1 MTENQPERRYALP
14 GGKMDVTSPRIWVR
28 SIVRGAG
35 LFGPSYLRL
44 MRAARSSDRR
54 RLHAAERTWAAAAAA
69 AIDLTVDVHGLDHID
84 PTERYVVAPLHEGF
98 TDLLALQKLPLEMA
112 YTAAEELFTWQFLGE
127 YLSAS
132 SQAAVSRASGASA
145 YRSLLAAGRMACDQG
160 ESLVVFPQGT
170 ILGIET
176 AFQQGAFRLAE
187 HFGMPVLPVILT
199 GSAGV
204 WDFPFSTT
212 LHIGSTI
219 RLEVLPPI
227 PTDDAVARSTSLEWE
242 MKERALTVTPGP
254 RRFLPERDGW
264 WDGYRY
270 EIDDRFTELHHAV
283 AEHRAVQVLT

>member
-1 MTENQPERRYALP
+1 
-14 GGKMDVTSPRIWVR
+14 MDVASPQMWVR
-28 SIVRGAG
+28 SVVRGAG

-44 MRAARSSDRR
+44 MRAARSNDRR
-54 RLHAAERTWAAAAAA
+54 RLHAAERVWAAAAAA
-69 AIDLTVDVHGLDHID
+69 AIDLTIEVHGLDHID

-112 YTAAEELFTWQFLGE
+112 YTAAEELFTWRYLGE
-127 YLSAS
+127 YLSTS
-132 SQAAVSRASGASA
+132 HQVAVSRTSGASA
-145 YRSLLAAGRMACDQG
+145 YRSLHAAGRMACDQG

-176 AFQQGAFRLAE
+176 AFQRGAFRLAE
-187 HFGMPVLPVILT
+187 HLGMPVLPVILT

-204 WDFPFSTT
+204 WDFPFSTS
-212 LHIGSTI
+212 LHVGRTI
-219 RLEVLPPI
+219 RLEVLPPV
-227 PTDDAVARSTSLEWE
+227 PTDMTVATSASLEWE

-270 EIDDRFTELHHAV
+270 EIDDRFTELRHAV
-283 AEHRAVQVLT
+283 DEHRSAQVLT